1 MSISKE
7 EKRKHQEENL
17 NKKNLEKESQN
28 KNEECSKTAENSQV
42 EQSDIDLKAENDK
55 NKALADEY
63 LNLAKVIQADFEN
76 YRKRSLEQIEKAK
89 IDGMVQVVELMLPSL
104 DAFKK
109 AKENIKDEN
118 TLSGINMLEK
128 AIESGFKKL
137 GIEKIEA
144 VGKPLD
150 PNVHN
155 VLAVAKD
162 EQKEDGIILEE
173 FQAGYKLKNKVIRC
187 SQVLVNKL

>member
-1 MSISKE
+1 MNIPVDE
-7 EKRKHQEENL
+7 EK
-17 NKKNLEKESQN
+17 NKKQTEEEQQIEPEVCDSVEQEPNEQENQTEK
-28 KNEECSKTAENSQV
+28 NSQT
-42 EQSDIDLKAENDK
+42 LAE
-55 NKALADEY
+55 EY
-63 LNLAKVIQADFEN
+63 LNLARVIQADFDN
-76 YRKRSLEQIEKAK
+76 YRKRSADQIAKAR
-89 IDGMVQVVELMLPSL
+89 IDAIAETVEIILPSL

-118 TLSGINMLEK
+118 TLTGINMLEK
-128 AIESGFKKL
+128 AFVSSLEKL

-162 EQKEDGIILEE
+162 ESKEDGIILDEV
-173 FQAGYKLKNKVIRC
+173 QAGYRMQGKVIRC
-187 SQVLVNKL
+187 SQVLVNKLD

>member
-109 AKENIKDEN
+109 AKENIIVLLNEKGLTITELEMDMMIEEVVN
-118 TLSGINMLEK
+118 SFNQGLYKQEIIN
-128 AIESGFKKL
+128 S
-137 GIEKIEA
+137 
-144 VGKPLD
+144 
-150 PNVHN
+150 
-155 VLAVAKD
+155 
-162 EQKEDGIILEE
+162 
-173 FQAGYKLKNKVIRC
+173 
-187 SQVLVNKL
+187 